1 MQRGET
7 RAGWA
12 GLLAFAFAFPFGV
25 AGSLMIAPWVSL
37 LAILA
42 FPVHTSFWRPERPP
56 WALFVATGFL
66 GWALISYL
74 WSPHDD
80 PGQIWRTGL
89 GVPLYILFAIRVG
102 QVDGPWQRRI
112 EAAMLFAVIALGL
125 FLFSETVFDG
135 AATRGFKLGAEE
147 HHDLSEFSID
157 VLVNRSLGHAAVP
170 LLLLSMPV
178 ALISW
183 REGGPV
189 VGIVVMLLA
198 GVAAFSFETQVNMVA
213 FVLGSVAAV
222 LTAFWPRTMLASL
235 FGLLAGGVIVL
246 PLIMPGLI
254 DVIPDSWRS
263 ALPASFEWRLQIWS
277 YTGDLIRE
285 QPWFGYG
292 LDASRPL
299 NGEAEVFAFG
309 ELHSVEA
316 LPMHP
321 HNATLHVWLETGA
334 VGAALL
340 AGVLV
345 ALGGRIAA
353 AQQLSRLQAVGVA
366 WVVVVYVSLI
376 VFSYGVWQEWHQG
389 TVALAAT
396 SVFFL
401 AARKRARPISHA

>member
-1 MQRGET
+1 MQPGDT

-25 AGSLMIAPWVSL
+25 AGSLMIAPLVSV
-37 LAILA
+37 LAVLA
-42 FPVHTSFWRPERPP
+42 FPIHSTFWRPERPP
-56 WALFVATGFL
+56 WALFGAGLFL
-66 GWALISYL
+66 VWALTSFL

-80 PGQIWRTGL
+80 ARQIWRTGL
-89 GVPLYILFAIRVG
+89 GVPLYILFAVRVG
-102 QVDGPWQRRI
+102 QLDGVWRRRA
-112 EAAMLFAVIALGL
+112 ETALLFMVIALGL
-125 FLFSETVFDG
+125 FLLSESVFDG
-135 AATRGFKLGAEE
+135 AATRGFKLVEENGAALGELGIE
-147 HHDLSEFSID
+147 I
-157 VLVNRSLGHAAVP
+157 LVNRSLGHATVP
-170 LLLLSMPV
+170 LLLMAMPV
-178 ALISW
+178 ALITW
-183 REGGPV
+183 REGGPAIG
-189 VGIVVMLLA
+189 VGILVLA
-198 GVAAFSFETQVNMVA
+198 AIASFSFGTEVNAVA
-213 FVLGSVAAV
+213 FVLGMGAAG
-222 LTAFWPRTMLASL
+222 LTAIWPRTMLAAL
-235 FGLLAGGVIVL
+235 FGLLAGAVIVL
-246 PLIMPGLI
+246 PLILPTLI
-254 DVIPDSWRS
+254 DVLPESWRS
-263 ALPASFEWRLQIWS
+263 ALPPSFEWRLQIWS
-277 YTGDLIRE
+277 YAGDLIRDR
-285 QPWFGYG
+285 PWFGYG

-309 ELHSVEA
+309 DMHSVEA

-321 HNATLHVWLETGA
+321 HNATLHIWLETGA

-401 AARKRARPISHA
+401 AARKRLRTITRV

>member
-1 MQRGET
+1 MQRGDT

-25 AGSLMIAPWVSL
+25 AGALLIAPWVSL
-37 LAILA
+37 LAVFAL
-42 FPVHTSFWRPERPP
+42 PVHAGFWRWQQPP
-56 WALFVATGFL
+56 WALFGAAAFL
-66 GWALISYL
+66 IWALTSFL

-80 PGQIWRTGL
+80 PGQLWRTGL

-102 QVDGPWQRRI
+102 QLKGVWQRRV
-112 EAAMLFAVIALGL
+112 EAALLFAVLALGL
-125 FLFSETVFDG
+125 FLLAESLLDG
-135 AATRGFKLGAEE
+135 AATRSFKVTAEE
-147 HHDLSEFSID
+147 FGSHPDMGIMIA
-157 VLVNRSLGHAAVP
+157 VNRSLGHATVP

-183 REGGPV
+183 RDGGPM
-189 VGIVVMLLA
+189 VGAVILVLA
-198 GVAAFSFETQVNMVA
+198 AVASFSFATEVNTVA
-213 FVLGSVAAV
+213 FVLGLIAAG
-222 LTAFWPRTMLASL
+222 LTALWPRTMLACL
-235 FGLLAGGVIVL
+235 FGVLAGVVIVL
-246 PLIMPGLI
+246 PLILPGLI
-254 DVIPDSWRS
+254 DAMPDSWR
-263 ALPASFEWRLQIWS
+263 AAMPPSFEWRLQIWS
-277 YTGDLIRE
+277 YTGDLIRQ

-299 NGEAEVFAFG
+299 NGEAEVFALG
-309 ELHSVEA
+309 SLHNVEA

-321 HNATLHVWLETGA
+321 HNATLHIWLETGA
-334 VGAALL
+334 VGATLL

-366 WVVVVYVSLI
+366 WIVVVYVSLV

-389 TVALAAT
+389 TLALAAT

-401 AARKRARPISHA
+401 AARKRS

>member
-1 MQRGET
+1 MQRGDT

-37 LAILA
+37 LAVFA
-42 FPVHTSFWRPERPP
+42 FPVHGRFWRPERPP
-56 WALFVATGFL
+56 WALFGVGVFL
-66 GWALISYL
+66 AWALVSFS

-80 PGQIWRTGL
+80 ARQLWRTGL
-89 GVPLYILFAIRVG
+89 GVPLYILFAVRVG
-102 QVDGPWQRRI
+102 QLDGPWRRRA
-112 EAAMLFAVIALGL
+112 ETALLFGVIALGL
-125 FLFSETVFDG
+125 FLLSETLFDG
-135 AATRGFKLGAEE
+135 AATRGFKLAEE
-147 HHDLSEFSID
+147 NGAVHGEFGVEI
-157 VLVNRSLGHAAVP
+157 LVNRSLGHAAVP
-170 LLLLSMPV
+170 LLLMSMPA
-178 ALISW
+178 ALITW
-183 REGGPV
+183 REGGPAIG
-189 VGIVVMLLA
+189 VGILVLA
-198 GVAAFSFETQVNMVA
+198 AIAAFSFDTEVNTVA
-213 FVLGSVAAV
+213 FVFGLVAAG
-222 LTAFWPRTMLASL
+222 LTALWPRTMLACL
-235 FGLLAGGVIVL
+235 FGLLAGAVIVL
-246 PLIMPGLI
+246 PLILPGLI
-254 DVIPDSWRS
+254 DVMPDSWRA

-299 NGEAEVFAFG
+299 NGEAEVFALG
-309 ELHSVEA
+309 SLHNVEA

-353 AQQLSRLQAVGVA
+353 APQLSRLQAIAVA
-366 WVVVVYVSLI
+366 WITVVYVSLI

-389 TVALAAT
+389 TLALAAT

-401 AARKRARPISHA
+401 AARHRPR

>member
-1 MQRGET
+1 MQRGDT

-25 AGSLMIAPWVSL
+25 AGSLLIAPWVSL

-42 FPVHTSFWRPERPP
+42 FPVHGGFWRFRQTP
-56 WALFVATGFL
+56 WALFGALAFL
-66 GWALISYL
+66 GWAMLSFV

-89 GVPLYILFAIRVG
+89 GVPLYILFALRIG
-102 QVDGPWQRRI
+102 QVQGKWQRRI

-125 FLFSETVFDG
+125 FLLMETVFDG
-135 AATRGFKLGAEE
+135 VATRGFKLAEE
-147 HHDLSEFSID
+147 DHAGLSARDID
-157 VLVNRSLGHAAVP
+157 IMVNRSLGHAAVP

-178 ALISW
+178 ALMSW
-183 REGGPV
+183 REGGPLI
-189 VGIVVMLLA
+189 GIVVLVLA
-198 GVAAFSFETQVNMVA
+198 GVAAFSFETQVNLVA
-213 FVLGSVAAV
+213 FVFGAVAAL
-222 LTAFWPRTMLASL
+222 LTAFWPRLALAGL
-235 FGLLAGGVIVL
+235 FGLLAGVVIVL
-246 PLIMPGLI
+246 PLVLPGLV
-254 DVIPDSWRS
+254 DSLPDSWRD
-263 ALPASFEWRLQIWS
+263 ALPASFEWRLQIWT

-285 QPWFGYG
+285 RPWFGYG

-299 NGEAEVFAFG
+299 NGEAEVFARG
-309 ELHSVEA
+309 SLHLVEA
-316 LPMHP
+316 LPLHP
-321 HNATLHVWLETGA
+321 HNATLHIWLETGA
-334 VGAALL
+334 VGATLL

-366 WVVVVYVSLI
+366 WVVVVYVTLI

-401 AARKRARPISHA
+401 AARKRARP

>member
-1 MQRGET
+1 MQRGDT

-25 AGSLMIAPWVSL
+25 AGSLMIAPWVSI

-42 FPVHTSFWRPERPP
+42 FPVHAPFWRPERTP
-56 WALFVATGFL
+56 WALYGVAAFL
-66 GWALISYL
+66 GWALVSYL

-102 QVDGPWQRRI
+102 QVDRVWQRRI
-112 EAAMLFAVIALGL
+112 EAAMLFMVIALGL
-125 FLFSETVFDG
+125 FLLSEAVFDG
-135 AATRGFKLGAEE
+135 ASTRGFKLAAE
-147 HHDLSEFSID
+147 DNPDQSEFGINI
-157 VLVNRSLGHAAVP
+157 LVNRSLGHATVP
-170 LLLLSMPV
+170 LLLMCMPV

-189 VGIVVMLLA
+189 IGVFVLLLGA
-198 GVAAFSFETQVNMVA
+198 VASFSFDTEVNMVA
-213 FVLGSVAAV
+213 FVLGSIAAA
-222 LTAFWPRTMLASL
+222 LAAFWPRTMMASL
-235 FGLLAGGVIVL
+235 FGLLAGSVIVL
-246 PLIMPGLI
+246 PLILPGLI
-254 DVIPDSWRS
+254 DVLPDSWRA

-285 QPWFGYG
+285 QPWIGYG

-299 NGEAEVFAFG
+299 SGEAEVFAFG
-309 ELHSVEA
+309 RLHNVEV
-316 LPMHP
+316 LPLHP

-366 WVVVVYVSLI
+366 WVVVVYVTLI

-401 AARKRARPISHA
+401 AARKPGRP